1 MYLVRRRSVATG
13 GTTTSDDLRWV
24 SRFGSGGGQ
33 VSHSAPSVARNSRRP
48 VAPLSPGTLTG
59 AAIFRRYV
67 YDCTVSYVVKMPK
80 LGLEMDT
87 GTVVE
92 WFVSEGDDVSEGS
105 VIAEIESAKT
115 TAEVEAREDG
125 VLRRVLLAEGEET
138 EPGGPMAVVAD
149 ADADV
154 DAVLAEAGEDSP
166 EAKAESSEPAATDSP
181 AGGQAAATQTDVRA
195 SPRAKRRAEELGV
208 DLATVEGTGP
218 QGAVTES
225 DVEAAATDAESDA
238 AGADSGA
245 DAVRAS
251 PRAKR
256 RADELDVT
264 LSTVEGTGPQSA
276 VTEGDVE
283 AAAEAAEHAA
293 EAAESA
299 ESGAS
304 AEATAESSAAAAT
317 EPETPA
323 GRVFA
328 APSARRLARE
338 LGVDVASVSGSGPG
352 GRITEADVRA
362 ATGGG
367 PDAQASEPEAERAGA
382 GESGAG
388 DAEGEPPGTRTE
400 DRPLSGMRRT
410 IAQRLGASDRTAV
423 HVTEHR
429 TADAE
434 ELLAA
439 AAATDEALAPDVSVT
454 DVLLVALS
462 ATLDA
467 HPEFNATFEDDVH
480 HLRESHDVC
489 VAVDVEDGLIAPV
502 VRGVDSLSLAD
513 LAEKRARVTQRA
525 LSGDYTMDDLSG
537 GTFTVSNLGVLGV
550 ESFDPV
556 INPPQVAIL
565 GVNAIRSAVVP
576 AGDGEVAVRDRISF
590 SLSFDHR
597 VVDGADAAR
606 FLGTFVD
613 HVEDP
618 WPLVIAA
625 GGR

>member
-1 MYLVRRRSVATG
+1 
-13 GTTTSDDLRWV
+13 
-24 SRFGSGGGQ
+24 
-33 VSHSAPSVARNSRRP
+33 
-48 VAPLSPGTLTG
+48 
-59 AAIFRRYV
+59 
-67 YDCTVSYVVKMPK
+67 MPK